1 MSAVTDTVKGIVE
14 TWNVQKVA
22 GRVFVSADMYKFIEL
37 MNDRTRHMMRAFNQ
51 QTDPEW
57 YQIVAQ
63 VAGTAADI
71 TSDTP
76 GVELEEYYP
85 RAKEMIAAYGV
96 NETDFY
102 TGLQEL
108 CVNACTLATPGARI
122 IADGVDRTQL

>member
-1 MSAVTDTVKGIVE
+1 MSVVTDAVKTIVE
-14 TWNVQKVA
+14 TWNVQKVHS
-22 GRVFVSADMYKFIEL
+22 REFNTSDMYRFIEL
-37 MNDRTRHMMRAFNQ
+37 MNDRTRHMIRTFQMN
-51 QTDPEW
+51 DPEW
-57 YQIVAQ
+57 YQIVAM
-63 VAGTAADI
+63 VAGLAADI
-71 TSDTP
+71 TSGTA

-108 CVNACTLATPGARI
+108 CMNAVTQTTPGARL